1 MSFTSS
7 SRYHW
12 PMNAASVLRYSRRR
26 AGLTQREL
34 AARSGVPQATIA
46 RIESGRS
53 EPRFAMLQR
62 LLRECGQHLA
72 VEELSGVGVD
82 RTLIREMLKLSPR
95 ERAERAAEEA
105 RNLEPFEK
113 GALAPGRARDERG

>member
-1 MSFTSS
+1 MS
-7 SRYHW
+7 
-12 PMNAASVLRYSRRR
+12 AASVLRYSRRR

-53 EPRFAMLQR
+53 EPRFATLQR

-72 VEELSGVGVD
+72 VEDRPGVGVD
-82 RTLIREMLKLSPR
+82 RSLIREMLKLTPR

-105 RNLEPFEK
+105 RNLEAFDAAAL
-113 GALAPGRARDERG
+113 GAGRARDEPG

>member
-1 MSFTSS
+1 MS
-7 SRYHW
+7 
-12 PMNAASVLRYSRRR
+12 AARTLRYSRRR

-34 AARSGVPQATIA
+34 GARSGVPQATIA
-46 RIESGRS
+46 RIESGRT

-72 VEELSGVGVD
+72 VEDLPGVGVD
-82 RTLIREMLKLSPR
+82 RSLIREMLKLSPR

-105 RNLEPFEK
+105 RNLEAFEP
-113 GALAPGRARDERG
+113 GVLARERARDDHG